1 MMGLIKRMLNFL
13 LHLVA
18 IGVVIVSLRPIADWY
33 LNLEQIPGSDYWNT
47 GSYLQKL
54 STEVVLGNQ
63 TLTLVPQMVQFI

>member
-1 MMGLIKRMLNFL
+1 
-13 LHLVA
+13 
-18 IGVVIVSLRPIADWY
+18 VSLRPIADWY